1 MGLLYFGTQYN
12 EFQLHFRYEID
23 RLTALLH
30 SRTGDLPF
38 EEEEKRCEAMF
49 SEPPDTFDRLRK
61 NSNNPVQEN
70 ETESHRLLEAVST
83 PVRVGKHVHSFIF
96 FLLINGRLAK
106 LFIA

>member
-1 MGLLYFGTQYN
+1 MDLLYFDTQYN

-23 RLTALLH
+23 RLH

-83 PVRVGKHVHSFIF
+83 PVRVGKHVHSFIC